1 MEGSKPKKKSE
12 SQKEIINQATTPPQE
27 RVDADLVEDSPESEG
42 VNFDLPDEV
51 LENADDLLKMQERT
65 GAPAGGVL
73 EEFQPSGQMNPYVSE
88 EEQGMEMRPAL
99 VGPPSYG
106 SPRPETSASKLVP
119 LEQHPLRADALPDDH
134 PAAISAD
141 YGKGQT
147 GTLKGVDTV
156 TSRPSAPLSDMERDV
171 IGERDEREADEE
183 AGENATDAARE
194 LAAAEGVSLSE
205 VEGTGT
211 DGRITKDDV
220 QNYIDDRD
228 NA

>member
-1 MEGSKPKKKSE
+1 MEGKPKKKSE
-12 SQKEIINQATTPPQE
+12 SQKEIIKQATSPPQE
-27 RVDADLVEDSPESEG
+27 RVDADLVEDSPDSQG
-42 VNFDLPDEV
+42 ANFDLPEDV
-51 LENADDLLKMQERT
+51 LDNAEEQLKAQARA

-73 EEFQPSGQMNPYVSE
+73 EEFQPSAQMNPYVSE

-106 SPRPETSASKLVP
+106 SPRPETSAGKLVA
-119 LEQHPLRADALPDDH
+119 LEQHPLRADALPEDH

-171 IGERDEREADEE
+171 IGERSDREADEE
-183 AGENATDAARE
+183 AGENATDAAKE
-194 LAAAEGVSLSE
+194 LAAENDVSLSD

>member
-1 MEGSKPKKKSE
+1 MEGKPKKKS
-12 SQKEIINQATTPPQE
+12 SQADIISQATTPPQE
-27 RVDADLVEDSPESEG
+27 RVDAELVEDSPESQG
-42 VNFDLPDEV
+42 PNFDLPEETFDSAEEQ
-51 LENADDLLKMQERT
+51 LAWQSRA
-65 GAPAGGVL
+65 GAPAGGVI
-73 EEFQPSGQMNPYVSE
+73 EEFQPSAQMNPYVSE

-106 SPRPETSASKLVP
+106 SPRPETSAGRLVS

-171 IGERDEREADEE
+171 IGERDDREADLQ
-183 AGENATDAARE
+183 ASENATDAARE